1 MVGLDLSLS
10 GVQRRPFKFARDPD
24 VRSPTA
30 KRNKSLANRSK
41 FHAKIAVANSIYD
54 TSLQGFPEPLVGYGF
69 DSIIQPSTPPIN
81 ITIKSIISKMAFPAC
96 QYSLPIRPVGK
107 LAASW
112 RPRLAKLRNHN
123 SRRIFSKS

>member
-1 MVGLDLSLS
+1 V
-10 GVQRRPFKFARDPD
+10 FPD
-24 VRSPTA
+24 VLEEKFRRHSRRRISGNQDIA
-30 KRNKSLANRSK
+30 VAGNLANPCSK

-107 LAASW
+107 LVAS
-112 RPRLAKLRNHN
+112 
-123 SRRIFSKS
+123 